1 MHRKL
6 IFFLTAAVIMAL
18 GLLAGLGVIP
28 STPAPQVTRD
38 TAN

>member
-6 IFFLTAAVIMAL
+6 FFFLAAVVVMTL
-18 GLLAGLGVIP
+18 GLLAGLGIIP

-38 TAN
+38 TAK